1 MEAHIEGVPELRG
14 LLHDVRRLNSD
25 NASYEREAS
34 LGMPDSLSLVEA
46 G

>member
-1 MEAHIEGVPELRG
+1 MEAHIEGVPELRA
-14 LLHDVRRLNSD
+14 LPHDARRLNPD